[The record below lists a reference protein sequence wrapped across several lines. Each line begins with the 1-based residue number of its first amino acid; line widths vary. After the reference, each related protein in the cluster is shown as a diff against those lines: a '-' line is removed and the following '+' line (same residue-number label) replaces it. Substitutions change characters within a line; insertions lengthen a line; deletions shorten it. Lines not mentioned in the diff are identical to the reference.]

1 MTGHEPI
8 ESTLMDQMTAH
19 LNAEIVI
26 GTIKDHGKSF
36 NTDALTIMIALGTL
50 RSRRHQL
57 D

>member
-1 MTGHEPI
+1 
-8 ESTLMDQMTAH
+8 MDQMTAH